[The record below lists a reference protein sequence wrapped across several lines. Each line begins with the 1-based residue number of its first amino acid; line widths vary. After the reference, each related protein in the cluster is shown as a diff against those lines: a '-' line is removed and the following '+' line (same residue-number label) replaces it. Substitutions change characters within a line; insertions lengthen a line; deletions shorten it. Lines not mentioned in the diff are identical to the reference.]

1 MSILSFDATPPEVAY
16 GDASFFIGVLFRED
30 KYHAECLQFS
40 KKLEMVDALV
50 ALSPLG
56 LDEIWFAALKLLAIR
71 DFGERAWQRVLKND
85 PEIVKRYAT
94 DIEQTHEELLALP
107 YIVVIDAPTQHV
119 LDGLAM
125 MKTYGLFPRD
135 AIHVSITK
143 LSGIMNLI
151 TTNRDYARVP
161 EINVYTCNPEALKL
175 IPCAT
180 L

>member
-16 GDASFFIGVLFRED
+16 GDDSFFISVLFKED
-30 KYHAECLQFS
+30 KYHGECLQFS
-40 KKLEMVDALV
+40 EKLEIADALV

-71 DFGERAWQRVLKND
+71 DFGERIWQRALKDNPD
-85 PEIVKRYAT
+85 QIKEYAPI
-94 DIEQTHEELLALP
+94 IEQTHEELLALS

-143 LSGIMNLI
+143 LSGMANII

-161 EINVYTCNPEALKL
+161 EINVYTCNSEALK
-175 IPCAT
+175 IT
-180 L
+180 V